1 MNDVH
6 RLPFGLVPNDG
17 GLYCLLL
24 EGVQTTTRV
33 VRDTTV
39 NDVHGLLLEVL
50 YHAVGRTF

>member
-1 MNDVH
+1 VNDVH
-6 RLPFGLVPNDG
+6 SVSTGFVPFGLVPSDG

-39 NDVHGLLLEVL
+39 NDVHGLLLGV
-50 YHAVGRTF
+50 